1 MPSQKNRNRLPPAAE
16 EPAAP
21 AAQHLG
27 GSELARHLCDPQR
40 AHTVVV
46 VSHLPGNPLR
56 VDGAS
61 LATMLGRD
69 AQVFELANGIET
81 RRLEVGLSGNLHV
94 FGNAVRVYPHGTGW
108 RSRTSR
114 PHLLQHTAQLP
125 KLYEIIRRE
134 VLTARDLPPQQPPV
148 TAPVP
153 VPAEAVVMGFP
164 SPDRALVLLLHNGTQ
179 AVIRSEELL
188 PNIPLEWLVRKDQVL
203 AGIFD
208 PATGAFDVRSLVLPR
223 LSPIKQYQ
231 HGDVALARVTS
242 VRPDHALVHL
252 WPGSNFRIGVQDI
265 SSNDLDSAE
274 DLLTEDEVVRVR
286 VKYNNGTVH
295 LSMLDV
301 DDEEPAVRAPSLL
314 RGGPPWLDPDRPYA
328 SISLRA
334 EAIASPTPDGQD
346 DGDGTGPSGVGPEP
360 TTPGSEDPHPT
371 AAQRR
376 NALQSTQLELD
387 TARHAIDELMAA
399 AKRQGATEQ
408 AARALQDQLERD
420 RAVAADL
427 ARRLNAA
434 VHQVAALKADLARTK
449 TSLVELRQ
457 KGRLAASKTDKAPQ
471 ALFMDPVEQFNFE
484 LHQAWAQIVSPYEKP
499 THPLGEYTLGP
510 YFLASWEVLTE
521 PQRARTLRAVVDLV
535 AHRKGPLHNREP
547 HHLRQN
553 EGAHAGA
560 VTRGADVC
568 MRLYVEQKTPGA
580 LRLHYWKL
588 PSGVLELH
596 EVVPHDVVKP

>member
-1 MPSQKNRNRLPPAAE
+1 MPSQKNRNRLLLAAE
-16 EPAAP
+16 EPSAA
-21 AAQHLG
+21 AVHHLS
-27 GSELARHLCDPQR
+27 GSELARHLHDPQR

-46 VSHLPGNPLR
+46 ISHLPGNPLR
-56 VDGAS
+56 VDTAS
-61 LATMLGRD
+61 LATTLGGD
-69 AQVFELANGIET
+69 AQLFELANGIET
-81 RRLEVGLSGNLHV
+81 RRLEVGLTGNLHV
-94 FGNAVRVYPHGTGW
+94 FGNAVRVYPHGPDW

-114 PHLLQHTAQLP
+114 PHLLQHTTQLP
-125 KLYEIIRRE
+125 KLYENIRRE
-134 VLTARDLPPQQPPV
+134 VLTARDWPPQPQPV

-153 VPAEAVVMGFP
+153 VLAEAAVMGFP
-164 SPDRALVLLLHNGTQ
+164 SPDRALVQLLHTSTQ

-188 PNIPLEWLVRKDQVL
+188 PNIPLEWLVDKDQVL

-208 PATGAFDVRSLVLPR
+208 PATGAFDIRSLVLPR
-223 LSPIKQYQ
+223 VSPIKQYQ

-252 WPGSNFRIGVQDI
+252 WPGSNFRIGVEDI

-286 VKYNNGTVH
+286 VQYNNGTVR

-301 DDEEPAVRAPSLL
+301 DDDEPAVTAPSLL
-314 RGGPPWLDPDRPYA
+314 RGGPPWLDLDRPYA

-334 EAIASPTPDGQD
+334 AAIASPSPNGQD
-346 DGDGTGPSGVGPEP
+346 DGSGTGPSGVGPQP
-360 TTPGSEDPHPT
+360 PDPGIEEPHPT
-371 AAQRR
+371 TAQRR

-399 AKRQGATEQ
+399 AKRQGATER

-434 VHQVAALKADLARTK
+434 EHQVASLKADLARTK

-457 KGRLAASKTDKAPQ
+457 KGRLAASRTEKVAQ
-471 ALFMDPVEQFNFE
+471 ALFMDPVEQFYFE
-484 LHQAWAQIVSPYEKP
+484 LHQAWAQIVSPSEKAN
-499 THPLGEYTLGP
+499 HPLGEYTLGP
-510 YFLASWEVLTE
+510 HFLPSWEVLTE

-568 MRLYVEQKTPGA
+568 MRLSIEQKTPGA

-588 PSGVLELH
+588 PTGMLELH
-596 EVVPHDVVKP
+596 EVVTHDVVKP